1 MNLKFAALVLAVLS
15 FNARADFSDLFTQG
29 YVAGGGGA
37 HGANVSIGSGTKV
50 DALEISAINLG
61 RLSGTST
68 GKFVG
73 LSVVQNATPNKGF
86 NLLFRLGIG
95 RATTR
100 FADGAVATRSGW
112 SNGIFFGLGE
122 QYQVNNHFAL
132 RAEVYR
138 ITYAATP
145 SAQSMGTVYPVT
157 LSALLIF

>member
-1 MNLKFAALVLAVLS
+1 MNLKFAALALAFLS

-29 YVAGGGGA
+29 YAAGGGGGR
-37 HGANVSIGSGTKV
+37 GANVAIGAGTKV

-73 LSVVQNATPNKGF
+73 LSVVQNATPKNGF
-86 NLLFRLGIG
+86 NFLFRLGVG

-112 SNGIFFGLGE
+112 SNGIFLGLGE
-122 QYQVNNHFAL
+122 QYQINNHFLL

-145 SAQSMGTVYPVT
+145 DAHSMGTVYPVT
-157 LSALLIF
+157 LSALLVF